1 MARRLLLIVIAV
13 LGVVPIATGLFAVI
27 GGPPAEPGGEVIS
40 PSLDSEYRF
49 AHVIWIGAGV
59 VLWWS
64 LRRPAERALT
74 TRVVLVIA
82 AAGGIGR
89 IISAVLYGLPHPVF
103 IAAGVVELVVV
114 PLVVLWHGR
123 VFPRPRASSDAQ
135 GVSA

>member
-1 MARRLLLIVIAV
+1 MSRRLVIIVIAV
-13 LGVVPIATGLFAVI
+13 LGVVPIATGLLAVI
-27 GGPPAEPGGEVIS
+27 GGPVAEPGGEVIS

-64 LRRPAERALT
+64 LRRAAQRALV
-74 TRVVLVIA
+74 TRVVLLIA

-103 IAAGVVELVVV
+103 IAAGCVELFVV
-114 PLVVLWHGR
+114 PLVVLWHSR
-123 VFPRPRASSDAQ
+123 VFPLARTAEPAAR
-135 GVSA
+135 